1 MQLLFA
7 VDATG
12 CAGKFPSQKLGIP
25 SRAVG
30 VRRRRQTDF
39 CQSRLRLDKLSTA
52 QMDEREETDHLV
64 RSAKPTPLGSFPSAL
79 IHEASRSRVWSAEL
93 QAGAAATLWRSSPDG
108 KPLYTRCKCTN
119 LCTGLFRVHFHNSWT
134 RRTPDVVSRLNPSRM
149 SVYLSIYL
157 FNQVSTC
164 LTDFRTHYCTNTNQI
179 FSSQVI

>member
-79 IHEASRSRVWSAEL
+79 IHEASRAESGAPSSKL
-93 QAGAAATLWRSSPDG
+93 EQLRLFGVLPQTGSLFTHVVNVRIYAQDCFEFIFTTAGPDALLM
-108 KPLYTRCKCTN
+108 LYRDSTRHGC
-119 LCTGLFRVHFHNSWT
+119 
-134 RRTPDVVSRLNPSRM
+134 
-149 SVYLSIYL
+149 LSIYL
-157 FNQVSTC
+157 FIYLIRYRHV
-164 LTDFRTHYCTNTNQI
+164 
-179 FSSQVI
+179 

>member
-79 IHEASRSRVWSAEL
+79 IHEQSLERRAPSWSSCDSLAFFPRREASLHTFVVVNVRIYAQDCFEFIFTT
-93 QAGAAATLWRSSPDG
+93 AGPDALLM
-108 KPLYTRCKCTN
+108 LYRDSTRHGC
-119 LCTGLFRVHFHNSWT
+119 
-134 RRTPDVVSRLNPSRM
+134 
-149 SVYLSIYL
+149 LSIYL
-157 FNQVSTC
+157 FIYLIRYRHV
-164 LTDFRTHYCTNTNQI
+164 
-179 FSSQVI
+179 

>member
-64 RSAKPTPLGSFPSAL
+64 RSAKPTPLGSFPTAL
-79 IHEASRSRVWSAEL
+79 IHEASRAES
-93 QAGAAATLWRSSPDG
+93 GAPSSKLEQLRLFGVLPQTG
-108 KPLYTRCKCTN
+108 SLFTHVRGCKCTN

-134 RRTPDVVSRLNPSRM
+134 RRTPEVVSRLNPSRM
-149 SVYLSIYL
+149 SIYL
-157 FNQVSTC
+157 FIYLIRYRHV
-164 LTDFRTHYCTNTNQI
+164 
-179 FSSQVI
+179 